1 MDIPFKPSRILM
13 QDFTGVPT
21 VVDIAALRPE
31 YVRQGGDGQKINPAI
46 PVDLIIDHSV
56 QVDYYGT
63 DYSYEKNVEME
74 YSRIRERYEL
84 LKWAQNGLKNF
95 TVVPPGMGICHQVN
109 LEYLASGEIG
119 RAHV

>member
-1 MDIPFKPSRILM
+1 MVFPLKPSRILM
-13 QDFTGVPT
+13 QDFTEVPT
-21 VVDIAALRPE
+21 VVYIVALRSE

-63 DYSYEKNVEME
+63 VYSYEKNVEME
-74 YSRIRERYEL
+74 YSRNRERYEL

-95 TVVPPGMGICHQVN
+95 TVVQPGMGSGHQVT
-109 LEYLASGEIG
+109 
-119 RAHV
+119 